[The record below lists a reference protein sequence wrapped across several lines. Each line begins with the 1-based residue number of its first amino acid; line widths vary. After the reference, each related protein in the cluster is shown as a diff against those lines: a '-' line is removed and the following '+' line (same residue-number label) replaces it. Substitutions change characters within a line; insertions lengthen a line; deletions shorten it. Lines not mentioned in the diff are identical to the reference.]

1 MVIRKM
7 WKDIKRVAAV
17 CCFCMIV
24 VMVLGGRMETYGAES
39 SVIESVTVTFKTTFG
54 DQGEIP
60 DPVVTVGNGCSL
72 VDIQY
77 NTSYDKWKPGKKVRA
92 EITIEAENGKLFP
105 ASLNRSQCK
114 VTGADFVS
122 ARALGDSQL
131 QVKVDYRPVSVLG
144 NTGNA
149 GWSNSHANRAVWE
162 PVPYAPGY
170 SLVLYG
176 DNKSVKRMTVQTNY
190 ADLNE
195 YIKDD
200 GKTYYY
206 EVKAIPV
213 SSEDKK
219 YLKEGDFISSTEQE
233 LNWEEIDARD
243 GGELKGNN
251 YVMPNGNKEVNSW
264 KKISDRWYY
273 FDQNGNMVKG
283 WLFKDGYW
291 YYMDQSG
298 VMKTGWL
305 DLSSEWRFYLSP
317 TGEMQIGWVQLG
329 PGVWYYMNQDGYMQR
344 GWIFVDNQWH
354 YMGTDG
360 KMQFGLVQV
369 GDKQYFLNGDG
380 TMAANTVVD
389 GRYLGP
395 DGAAQ

>member
-17 CCFCMIV
+17 CCLCMIV
-24 VMVLGGRMETYGAES
+24 VMALGGRMETYGAES
-39 SVIESVTVTFKTTFG
+39 SVIENVTVTFKTTFG

-60 DPVVTVGNGCSL
+60 DPVVTVSNGCSL

-317 TGEMQIGWVQLG
+317 TGEMQIGWVQVG

-360 KMQFGLVQV
+360 KMQFGWVQV
-369 GDKQYFLNGDG
+369 GDKQYYLNGDG

>member
-17 CCFCMIV
+17 CCLCMIV
-24 VMVLGGRMETYGAES
+24 VMALGGRMETYGAES
-39 SVIESVTVTFKTTFG
+39 SVIENVTVTFKTTFG

-60 DPVVTVGNGCSL
+60 DPVVTVSNGCSL

-206 EVKAIPV
+206 EVK
-213 SSEDKK
+213 
-219 YLKEGDFISSTEQE
+219 
-233 LNWEEIDARD
+233 EI
-243 GGELKGNN
+243 
-251 YVMPNGNKEVNSW
+251 
-264 KKISDRWYY
+264 
-273 FDQNGNMVKG
+273 
-283 WLFKDGYW
+283 
-291 YYMDQSG
+291 
-298 VMKTGWL
+298 
-305 DLSSEWRFYLSP
+305 
-317 TGEMQIGWVQLG
+317 
-329 PGVWYYMNQDGYMQR
+329 
-344 GWIFVDNQWH
+344 
-354 YMGTDG
+354 
-360 KMQFGLVQV
+360 
-369 GDKQYFLNGDG
+369 
-380 TMAANTVVD
+380 
-389 GRYLGP
+389 GR
-395 DGAAQ
+395 AHV